1 MPIYEYECSCCN
13 RRVALLILN
22 INNPPAL
29 RCPRYGGEHL
39 TRLLSRFARLRSEE
53 ERLERLADPSR
64 LGDLDE
70 DDPQSVRR
78 WMKRMGRE
86 MGDDLG
92 DDFDPMMEEALTE
105 EEELGPAPHDEE

>member
-1 MPIYEYECSCCN
+1 MPIYEYECGDCS

-29 RCPRYGGEHL
+29 RCPRCGGEHL
-39 TRLLSRFARLRSEE
+39 TRLLSRFARIRSEE

-78 WMKRMGRE
+78 WMTRMGRE
-86 MGDDLG
+86 MGDELG
-92 DDFDPMMEEALTE
+92 EDFEPMMEEALSE
-105 EEELGPAPHDEE
+105 EEGLGPGPDNDE